1 MLFVLWLKKNV
12 GLKCFNKM
20 EKFNYFKSTC
30 LFLFKDCV
38 SLLKVGTIKSQLM
51 FSWVRFCCC
60 TVLSLVRARAQHG
73 WRENGFVQSFSYFT
87 IYYYRF
93 ISKSLYLDVLWD
105 VCKWINFNFSV
116 FFGWGWG
123 ALTFY
128 GGSLLMCEEEPI
140 MCPLIINYLL
150 FTSWWAMMIVLVWGH
165 TLFSYWMGSF
175 FSRPAKMRFLVL
187 LKAPLRQRTQTRPLQ
202 WSMLPAVRRGA
213 EQSPKRLAA
222 QCASW
227 WWVHVVWID
236 RPREKRKKYVL
247 HLHFLKYHFT
257 QWVLCIFT
265 LSFSKY

>member
-128 GGSLLMCEEEPI
+128 GGSLL
-140 MCPLIINYLL
+140 YVWRRADYVSTDYKL
-150 FTSWWAMMIVLVWGH
+150 FAVHILMSDDDHSSMRTHIV
-165 TLFSYWMGSF
+165 
-175 FSRPAKMRFLVL
+175 
-187 LKAPLRQRTQTRPLQ
+187 
-202 WSMLPAVRRGA
+202 
-213 EQSPKRLAA
+213 
-222 QCASW
+222 
-227 WWVHVVWID
+227 
-236 RPREKRKKYVL
+236 
-247 HLHFLKYHFT
+247 
-257 QWVLCIFT
+257 
-265 LSFSKY
+265 